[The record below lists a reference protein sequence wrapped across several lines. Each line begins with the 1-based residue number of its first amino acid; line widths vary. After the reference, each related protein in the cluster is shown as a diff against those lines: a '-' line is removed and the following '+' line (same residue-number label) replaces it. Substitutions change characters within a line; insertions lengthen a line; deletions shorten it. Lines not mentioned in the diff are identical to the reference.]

1 MREAPAA
8 RAASV
13 AVELLAFYR
22 EPVRH
27 RTRYLHGEQA
37 LPDGGVVFRL
47 ALGRFPPGWMRDM
60 PAVERDEVRI
70 AARAFVRQV
79 CLWERATHYQLLCV
93 AEDAKRDAIRENY
106 HLLIALIHPD
116 RQEAASEE
124 WPTGCSQRANL
135 AYETLS
141 DPARC
146 RAYDASF
153 ANGNEHPVR
162 DLPQAAIPRGRSRLP
177 AAAVAKRFV
186 VLAGVIATLFVVQAW
201 WVSETSP
208 QHAVLERSFRA
219 SSGGMRGLLPDVP
232 RFIASGGGITID
244 AGERLEPLKEPR
256 RLAALSSWIPVAE
269 IPLRARAD
277 ASPRPAST
285 SAEPGIVPVQ
295 PPVPA
300 TLAPALRMAPAP
312 VAMQPE
318 PSVRLAQ
325 APASTPVPSIAPAR
339 PAGAG
344 PTRDEIEQMVAS
356 LVSYYDAGDAERL
369 VGLIDS
375 DALGF
380 WRGFRVRG
388 AYADF
393 FGATRERRL
402 RMERLTWQVNGLV
415 AQARGEAMV
424 VAEFQDGRA
433 RLERRVPVELDI
445 VQRDGKARITRLVLY
460 PAVD

>member
-47 ALGRFPPGWMRDM
+47 ALGRFPHGWLRDM
-60 PAVERDEVRI
+60 PAAGREEMRA

-93 AEDAKRDAIRENY
+93 SGDARRDAIRENY

-116 RQEAASEE
+116 RQEAASE

-141 DPARC
+141 DPAR
-146 RAYDASF
+146 RHAYDASF

-201 WVSETSP
+201 WVSETFP

-219 SSGGMRGLLPDVP
+219 SSGWMRGMLPDVP
-232 RFIASGGGITID
+232 RFIASGGGITVD

-256 RLAALSSWIPVAE
+256 RLAALASWIPIADVPE
-269 IPLRARAD
+269 RARVD
-277 ASPRPAST
+277 ARTELAATNAQPRPAP
-285 SAEPGIVPVQ
+285 AQ
-295 PPVPA
+295 PPA
-300 TLAPALRMAPAP
+300 TAGPALRMAPAP
-312 VAMQPE
+312 AAVQPD
-318 PSVRLAQ
+318 PPVRLAQ
-325 APASTPVPSIAPAR
+325 APASTPVPSSAPAK

-344 PTRDEIEQMVAS
+344 PSRDEIEQMVAS

-380 WRGFRVRG
+380 WRGYRVRG

-402 RMERLTWQVNGLV
+402 RMERLTWQVNGTV
-415 AQARGEAMV
+415 AEARGEAMV

-445 VQRDGKARITRLVLY
+445 VQRDGKARLTRLVLY
-460 PAVD
+460 PTVD